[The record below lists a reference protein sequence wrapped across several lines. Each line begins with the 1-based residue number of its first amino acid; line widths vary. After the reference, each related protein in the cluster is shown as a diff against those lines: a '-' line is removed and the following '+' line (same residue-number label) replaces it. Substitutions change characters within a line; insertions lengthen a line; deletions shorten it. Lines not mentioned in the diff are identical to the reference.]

1 MTKKIGGLI
10 IKILL
15 HLALKELTKLISDAV
30 VKQQIDKNKANLA
43 QLLSL
48 VGVSPDILRQIQ
60 GLL

>member
-1 MTKKIGGLI
+1 MTKRIGGLI

-15 HLALKELTKLISDAV
+15 HLALKELTNLISKAI
-30 VKQQIDKNKANLA
+30 VKQQTDKNKSNVA

-48 VGVSPDILRQIQ
+48 VGVSPETLRQIQ